1 MTIDVRSNKTISFKI
16 GEFDL
21 TLSELSDESISE
33 IDSFIQ
39 ERIITIADR
48 ASRNLPSESRE
59 LILSIAIREASVAF
73 FRSEL
78 GLKHIRTVDGM
89 TFLLCKLAKKSHPN
103 LTPDMLIEEMSKSEV
118 IDEMVKKMNQLV
130 PADSGQSVKEN
141 GEKDSVIKKKKRKT
155 LNKEK
160 DHTTN
165 FSTVSK

>member
-1 MTIDVRSNKTISFKI
+1 MTIDVRSNKTIQFKI
-16 GEFDL
+16 GELDL
-21 TLSELSDESISE
+21 TLSTLSDESISE

-48 ASRNLPSESRE
+48 ASKTLPSDSRE
-59 LILSIAIREASVAF
+59 LILSIAVREASVAF

-103 LTPDMLIEEMSKSEV
+103 LTSDMLMEEMSKSEV
-118 IDEMVKKMNQLV
+118 IDDLVVKMNQLV
-130 PADSGQSVKEN
+130 PASEKN
-141 GEKDSVIKKKKRKT
+141 GEEVSESVGIKKKKRKA

-160 DHTTN
+160 DHTMN
-165 FSTVSK
+165 S